1 MANKSTQSDLSKAE
15 ASARALRVSPQK
27 LGLVVDTIRGVQVSD
42 ALAQLTFSHR
52 RIAGEVKKVLSS
64 AIANAEN
71 NNNLNVDDLY
81 VHEVYVGKS
90 LRMKRFRARAKG
102 RAGRILKPFSRLT
115 IVVAEQAG
123 S

>member
-1 MANKSTQSDLSKAE
+1 MAGKESTDMTVT

-27 LGLVVDTIRGVQVSD
+27 LSLVTDTIRGLDVSE
-42 ALAQLTFSHR
+42 ALAQLQFSPR
-52 RIAGEVKKVLSS
+52 RISGEVSRVLAS

-71 NNNLNVDDLY
+71 NYSMDVDDLY
-81 VHEVYVGKS
+81 VHEIYVGKS
-90 LRMKRFRARAKG
+90 LRMKRFQPRAKG

-115 IVVAEQAG
+115 IVLSERAG

>member
-1 MANKSTQSDLSKAE
+1 MAKKMADRQDSLVT

-27 LGLVVDTIRGVQVSD
+27 LSLVADTIRGADVSE
-42 ALAQLTFSHR
+42 ALAQLQFSPR
-52 RIAGEVKKVLSS
+52 RIAGEVSKVLSS

-71 NNNLNVDDLY
+71 NNNMNVGDLY
-81 VHEVYVGKS
+81 VHEIYVGKA
-90 LRMKRFRARAKG
+90 LRMKRFQPRAKG

-115 IVVAEQAG
+115 IVLGERAG

>member
-1 MANKSTQSDLSKAE
+1 MAKKPRQGDPSKAQ

-27 LGLVVDTIRGVQVSD
+27 LGLVADMIRGSRVSD
-42 ALAQLTFSHR
+42 ALAQLKFSHR
-52 RIAGEVKKVLSS
+52 RIAGEVGKVLNS

-71 NNNLNVDDLY
+71 NNNINVDSLY
-81 VHEVYVGKS
+81 VHEIYVGKS